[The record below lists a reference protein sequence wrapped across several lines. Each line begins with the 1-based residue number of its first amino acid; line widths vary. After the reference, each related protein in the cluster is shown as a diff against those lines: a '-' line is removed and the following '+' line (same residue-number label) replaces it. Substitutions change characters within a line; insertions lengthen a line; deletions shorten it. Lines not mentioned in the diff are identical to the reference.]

1 MPFGHITG
9 GKSSVAH
16 VILAPT
22 VVNPTLGAL
31 YVPSTYV
38 CNICIGLT
46 SSLLLLCRNRPL
58 LPSKT
63 TLDLAILP
71 ERRRIF
77 AAKHPSPSVAPCE
90 SAKASATWIVVAKVN
105 VGFGG
110 APETEDTIIRIS
122 TNIYIFI
129 FKRAI
134 TIPFCNYRSFF
145 LHGRGIV

>member
-16 VILAPT
+16 VRLAPT
-22 VVNPTLGAL
+22 VVKSHSRGLCMSHLPMF
-31 YVPSTYV
+31 V
-38 CNICIGLT
+38 IFCIGLT

-110 APETEDTIIRIS
+110 APRPRIQ
-122 TNIYIFI
+122 
-129 FKRAI
+129 
-134 TIPFCNYRSFF
+134 
-145 LHGRGIV
+145 